1 MYKILSKTSSFLE
14 RSVTFSV
21 DGELK
26 TFSAPASTTTFDDLI
41 LRIER
46 EFGDKGKDGTD
57 KEPTVSV
64 EAEKPKTPSK
74 TTRKKSQGK

>member
-14 RSVTFSV
+14 RSITFSV
-21 DGELK
+21 DGKVE
-26 TFSAPASTTTFDDLI
+26 TIAAPASTTTFDELI

-46 EFGDKGKDGTD
+46 EFGGKGKDGTV

-64 EAEKPKTPSK
+64 EAEKPKTASK

>member
-1 MYKILSKTSSFLE
+1 MYKILSKTSSYLE
-14 RSVTFSV
+14 RSITFSV
-21 DGELK
+21 DGKVE
-26 TFSAPASTTTFDDLI
+26 TIAAPASTTTFDNLI

-57 KEPTVSV
+57 KEPTISI
-64 EAEKPKTPSK
+64 EAEKPKTASK